1 MIGFLGLGSMGSAMA
16 GRLLETGHDVLAWN
30 RSPGAAESLAGA
42 SVASSPTEA
51 LAQPVSFSMLANDE
65 AADAVLSSA
74 NIGDALGRI
83 HVNTASI
90 SMRLAGILQERF
102 EAAGV
107 RYVAAPVLGRP
118 PVAAAGNLNIL
129 AAGAPDDVDAVLPY
143 LEALSARVWR
153 LGEKPPMANAVKVAV
168 NYNIIHA
175 LEAIGES
182 VALVERQGIDPVE
195 FTELLS
201 STLFGGIVYQGYG
214 AIIAEQKYVPPGFTV
229 TLGLKDL
236 SLAEDIAEAGGVTL
250 PTAPA
255 LRAVFERTLAE
266 PSLAEADWA
275 AIAEVARRDLL

>member
-1 MIGFLGLGSMGSAMA
+1 MIGFLGLGSMGTAMA
-16 GRLLETGHDVLAWN
+16 GRLIETGHDVLAWN
-30 RSPGAAESLAGA
+30 RSAGPAESLAGA
-42 SVASSPTEA
+42 AVASSAAEA

-65 AADAVLSSA
+65 AADAVLSVE
-74 NIGDALGRI
+74 NIGDTPGRI

-90 SMRLAGILQERF
+90 SMNLAGVLQQRF

-118 PVAAAGNLNIL
+118 PVAAAGKLNIL
-129 AAGAPDDVDAVLPY
+129 AAGAPDDLDAVLEY
-143 LEALSARVWR
+143 LEALGVRVWR
-153 LGEKPPMANAVKVAV
+153 LGEKPPMANAVKIAV

-182 VALVERQGIDPVE
+182 VALVERQGIDPAE

-201 STLFGGIVYQGYG
+201 STLFTGVVYQGYG
-214 AIIAEQKYVPPGFTV
+214 AIIAQQNYVPPGFTV

-236 SLAEDIAEAGGVTL
+236 ALAEEIADDGGVTL

-266 PSLAEADWA
+266 PDLAEADWA
-275 AIAEVARRDLL
+275 AIAEVARRDLH

>member
-1 MIGFLGLGSMGSAMA
+1 MIGFLGLGSMGTAMA
-16 GRLLETGHDVLAWN
+16 GRLIETGHDVLAWN
-30 RSPGAAESLAGA
+30 RSAGPAESLAGA
-42 SVASSPTEA
+42 SVASSAAQA
-51 LAQPVSFSMLANDE
+51 LARPISFSMLANDE
-65 AADAVLSSA
+65 AADAVLSVE
-74 NIGDALGRI
+74 NIGDAPGRI

-90 SMRLAGILQERF
+90 SMNLAGVLQERF

-118 PVAAAGNLNIL
+118 PVAAAGKLNIL
-129 AAGAPDDVDAVLPY
+129 AAGAPDDVDAVLAY
-143 LEALSARVWR
+143 LAALGVRVWR
-153 LGEKPPMANAVKVAV
+153 LGEKPSMANAVKIAV

-182 VALVERQGIDPVE
+182 VALVERQGIDPAE

-201 STLFGGIVYQGYG
+201 STLFTGVVYQGYG
-214 AIIAEQKYVPPGFTV
+214 AIIAQQNYVPPGFTV

-236 SLAEDIAEAGGVTL
+236 ALAEEIAEDGGVTL

-266 PSLAEADWA
+266 PSLADADWA
-275 AIAEVARRDLL
+275 AIAEVARRDLH